1 VDRFA
6 IAQALNDI
14 ATLLALQG
22 GARFKVIAYRR
33 AARSLESTP
42 VDLAEL
48 VDEQRLTELEHVGE
62 AIARTIAELW
72 HTGRSALRERLA
84 SELPPGS
91 LELARV
97 PGLTLKRI
105 AKLHAALGVST
116 LSEVRAACERHAVRD
131 VPGFGPRTE
140 SRILEGIQTFLTRST
155 RVILSEALAA
165 ANTIEAYLRA
175 CPELADAS
183 LAGQARR
190 RCETVD
196 ELVFVALPRSGPT
209 AADLVE
215 HFRRYPAF
223 AATEREPP
231 AGRLASGLRVELRVT
246 SPSRLAGDLFVAT
259 GSEAHVQRVLEALP
273 GLEGWSSESDL
284 YAAAGLAFIAPELRE
299 NLGEIASARAA
310 KLPALVSDEDLRG
323 FVHCHTRYSDGR
335 NTIEEMARSAER
347 AGMSYVT
354 ITDHSPSAHYAGG
367 VTIDRLKEQWEEIA
381 RVQELVSIRI
391 LRGTESDI
399 LGDGALDYPDSV
411 LSQLDVVIA
420 SIHSR
425 LRMDR
430 AEMTERL
437 VRAMRHP
444 RFKIWGHGLGRLLL
458 RRPPVECDVERVLD
472 AIAGSRAAI
481 EINGDPHRLDLEP
494 RWVRAARER
503 GIRFVISCDAHST
516 RGLLATRYGVMMA
529 RRAGLTAADVLN
541 TLEPE
546 AFVAAVRPS

>member
-367 VTIDRLKEQWEEIA
+367 VTIAHGPRGDDRAPGA
-381 RVQELVSIRI
+381 RDASSALQDLGTRAGTPAAAAAARRVRRGARARRDRRLARGDRDQRRSAPARSRTALGPGRPRARDPLRDLVRRALHPRSSGDALRRDDGAPCWAHRGGRAQHAGAGSIRGRGAAELNAKRATPGEFGAI
-391 LRGTESDI
+391 LDEK
-399 LGDGALDYPDSV
+399 
-411 LSQLDVVIA
+411 
-420 SIHSR
+420 
-425 LRMDR
+425 
-430 AEMTERL
+430 
-437 VRAMRHP
+437 RH
-444 RFKIWGHGLGRLLL
+444 G
-458 RRPPVECDVERVLD
+458 
-472 AIAGSRAAI
+472 
-481 EINGDPHRLDLEP
+481 
-494 RWVRAARER
+494 
-503 GIRFVISCDAHST
+503 
-516 RGLLATRYGVMMA
+516 
-529 RRAGLTAADVLN
+529 
-541 TLEPE
+541 
-546 AFVAAVRPS
+546 